1 MSRSYPSKLLLFGEH
16 TVLYGS
22 EALAIPIYNFSGKWA
37 EGVDS
42 YDMYKYMYAYYVW
55 MKDNIA
61 QIDLNAFYSDFKK
74 EFTLHSNI
82 PIGYGVGSSGVLC
95 AAIFDRYYNG
105 IPLGIEATK
114 DFLGRME
121 SYFHGS
127 SSGLDPL
134 ISYLNKGI
142 KINKD
147 KSIIPIECTSVN
159 KNFFVVDTGHTRRT
173 SDLVALFKAKTTNV
187 YFKNQIESVLFPLAA
202 DGIHNY
208 LADNFS
214 NTLEIIKEI
223 SAFQYKFLNEF
234 ILESDKYLWNQLL
247 KENEIALK
255 LCGAGGGGF
264 MLGIAKDRERAT
276 EIIKRM
282 KYPIHFLE

>member
-1 MSRSYPSKLLLFGEH
+1 VKSLYPSKLLLFGEH

-22 EALAIPIYNFSGKWA
+22 EALAIPMYNFNGKWA
-37 EGVDS
+37 EGIDS
-42 YDMYKYMYAYYVW
+42 YDMYKYMYDFYVW
-55 MKDNIA
+55 LKDNIDLL
-61 QIDLNAFYSDFKK
+61 DLNAFYTDYKK

-95 AAIFDRYYNG
+95 AAIFDRYYTG
-105 IPLGIEATK
+105 VPLDLNETK
-114 DFLGRME
+114 LFLGKME
-121 SYFHGS
+121 SYFHGK

-142 KINKD
+142 KINED
-147 KSIIPIECTSVN
+147 KSITPIECTSIN
-159 KNFFVVDTGHTRRT
+159 HYLFVVDTRQSRRT
-173 SDLVALFKAKTTNV
+173 SDLVALFKDKNTNTN
-187 YFKNQIESVLFPLAA
+187 FKNQVESILFPLVA

-234 ILESDKYLWNQLL
+234 ILESDKYIWNQLL